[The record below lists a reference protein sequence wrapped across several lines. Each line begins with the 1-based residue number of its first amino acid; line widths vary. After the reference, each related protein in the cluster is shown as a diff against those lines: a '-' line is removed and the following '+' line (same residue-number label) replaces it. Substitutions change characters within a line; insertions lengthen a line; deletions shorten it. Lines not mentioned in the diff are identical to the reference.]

1 MTRRDWLYLLA
12 ITLLA
17 GALRFYQLGVV
28 PPGPQFD
35 EAFNAIDAGQVLAG
49 NRPLFLPANG
59 GREVLYTYYQAAI
72 GALTGRLD
80 LYTLR
85 LASAL
90 AGTLTVAAVYMLVR
104 TLFRRHS
111 QTLAVLTAL
120 ALAVNYWHIHFSHY
134 GIRIILMPLIL
145 SGVFGC
151 FWAGCELLARGRG
164 GDKET
169 RRQGEGETPRLH
181 NSQFTI

>member
-1 MTRRDWLYLLA
+1 SKHGGHRLPLRSGTQEEHCTVMKARDWWIVLG

-35 EAFNAIDAGQVLAG
+35 EAFNAIDAVQVVAG

-59 GREVLYTYYQAAI
+59 GREVLYTDYQAAI
-72 GALTGRLD
+72 GTLTGRFA

-90 AGTLTVAAVYMLVR
+90 AGTLTVPAVYVLVR
-104 TLFRRHS
+104 SLFRRHS
-111 QTLAVLTAL
+111 Q
-120 ALAVNYWHIHFSHY
+120 
-134 GIRIILMPLIL
+134 
-145 SGVFGC
+145 
-151 FWAGCELLARGRG
+151 LLA
-164 GDKET
+164 T
-169 RRQGEGETPRLH
+169 L
-181 NSQFTI
+181 